1 MAEKNPL
8 CLYSGIV
15 EELHGGDTIPMAVT
29 VGNNALNVITN
40 PNFDTWTGLADLV
53 VNGGFETGNPPTGWN
68 TLGDGAVLTQ
78 DATKYKAG
86 SYSAKLTR
94 AGANCNF
101 YRSVAASPNT
111 QYVVSAWVWASQ
123 AGAAGVEISHGT
135 NTVLSDPH
143 PGDSQWHY
151 LSAAIQ
157 TSATASSI
165 AIYGYVHSY
174 DTSAYFDS
182 MIAYAMLT
190 PTGWNNYT
198 TYVFREEDK
207 ILTGLYSLGVERK
220 TTTGG
225 GVFQVITNYGDY
237 DIYYWRGRTVVF
249 GCWVYATDANFAKL
263 AFADG
268 LTSHYSKYHSGT
280 PGWEFL
286 TVTMTISATAT
297 NISCHCQVTSVDNA
311 QAWFAGAQCIEVG
324 QLLLM
329 ARAQEPTT
337 QLGDIVQLFAAESS
351 DGDATLG
358 MVTEQD
364 TEAIGTFTLSHK
376 LKIKINGTEYY
387 IGLDAVED
395 MYGL

>member
-1 MAEKNPL
+1 MTEYRPL
-8 CLYSGIV
+8 CLYEGIV

-40 PNFDTWTGLADLV
+40 PNFDTWTGLTDLV

-94 AGANCNF
+94 AGADCLL
-101 YRSVAASPNT
+101 YRTVAASPNT
-111 QYVVSAWVWASQ
+111 RYVVSAWVWASQ
-123 AGAAGVEISHGT
+123 ANAAGVAIYDGT
-135 NTVLSDPH
+135 NTVLSDSH

-165 AIYGYVHSY
+165 AIYGHVCSY

-182 MIAYAMLT
+182 MVAYAMLT
-190 PTGWNNYT
+190 PTDWSKYEV
-198 TYVFREEDK
+198 YVFREEDK
-207 ILTGLYSLGVERK
+207 ILTGLYSLGVECK
-220 TTTGG
+220 TIGG
-225 GVFQVITNYGDY
+225 GVSQGITDYGDY

-249 GCWVYATDANFAKL
+249 GCWVYATDANFARL
-263 AFADG
+263 CLWDG
-268 LTSHYSKYHSGT
+268 LTGNYSEYHSGT

-297 NISCHCQVTSVDNA
+297 EVSCHCQVTSVNNA

-387 IGLDAVED
+387 IGLDAV
-395 MYGL
+395 